1 MFALGFADMEG
12 DMARTLIVALVG
24 VLALA
29 LTGCGDSTAQSSA
42 YVAAGD
48 AICTS
53 QLAQL
58 NRLQRPT
65 TPEGAV
71 SYLPQAVAILQR
83 ERGQLAAL
91 DPPSPMRAQFKAG
104 LASQGQLAALLGHV
118 YHHLETGLVEI
129 GTFSQVQTESE
140 ALRADITA
148 HLQRAGLARCAA

>member
-1 MFALGFADMEG
+1 M
-12 DMARTLIVALVG
+12 VALLG
-24 VLALA
+24 VLALL
-29 LTGCGDSTAQSSA
+29 LTGCGGSAGQPSA

-58 NRLQRPT
+58 NRLPRPT

-71 SYLPQAVAILQR
+71 SYLPRALAILKR
-83 ERGQLAAL
+83 ERSRLAAL

-118 YHHLETGLVEI
+118 YHQLETGLVEI
-129 GTFSQVQTESE
+129 GTFSRVQTESDT
-140 ALRADITA
+140 LSADITA